1 MGFMDTLKRIPKI
14 LEANLNDLLDR
25 AEDPEK
31 MIEQLLRDYKTDAAE
46 IKKDTAEVKALAKQA
61 KRDLDEIKEDIA
73 RKTTAAENALKAG
86 NEADAAKLIEMK
98 QKAESRLA
106 QAEKN
111 YEIASA
117 NEQKMV
123 NAYNEIVSRIKELE
137 ARKDTIKTTTKLANA
152 QEGMNDMLSRASSV
166 AQNDSFDKFER
177 KANAR
182 LDAAMAEAELNAEET
197 ADDDLVAKYG
207 SGASSSVNDEM
218 AAMKARL
225 GLE

>member
-197 ADDDLVAKYG
+197 ADDDLVEKYG
-207 SGASSSVNDEM
+207 SGTSSSVNDEM

>member
-14 LEANLNDLLDR
+14 LEANINDLLDK

-31 MIEQLLRDYKTDAAE
+31 MIEQLLRDYKSDAAE
-46 IKKDTAEVKALAKQA
+46 IKQDTAEVKALAKQA
-61 KRDLDEIKEDIA
+61 KRDLDAIKEDIA

-86 NEADAAKLIEMK
+86 NEADAAKLIELK
-98 QKAESRLA
+98 QKAEANLA

-111 YEIASA
+111 YQIASA

-123 NAYNEIVSRIKELE
+123 DAYNEIVARIKDLE
-137 ARKDTIKTTTKLANA
+137 SRKDTIKTTTKLANA
-152 QEGMNDMLSRASSV
+152 QEGMNEMLSRASSV
-166 AQNDSFDKFER
+166 AQNDSFAKYER

-182 LDAAMAEAELNAEET
+182 LDAAMAEAELTEAES
-197 ADDDLVAKYG
+197 ADDDLVDKYSSG
-207 SGASSSVNDEM
+207 SSTSVNDEM

-225 GLE
+225 GLQ

>member
-14 LEANLNDLLDR
+14 LEANINDLLDK

-31 MIEQLLRDYKTDAAE
+31 MIEQLLRDYKSDAAE
-46 IKKDTAEVKALAKQA
+46 IKQDTAEVKALSKQA
-61 KRDLDEIKEDIA
+61 KRDLDAIKEDIA

-98 QKAESRLA
+98 QKAEANLA

-111 YEIASA
+111 YQIASA

-123 NAYNEIVSRIKELE
+123 DAYNEIVARIKDLE
-137 ARKDTIKTTTKLANA
+137 SRKDTIKTTTKLANA
-152 QEGMNDMLSRASSV
+152 QEGMNEMLSRASSV
-166 AQNDSFDKFER
+166 AQNDSFAKYER
-177 KANAR
+177 KANER
-182 LDAAMAEAELNAEET
+182 LDAAMAEAELNEAES
-197 ADDDLVAKYG
+197 ADDDLVGKYS
-207 SGASSSVNDEM
+207 SGTSASVNDEM

-225 GLE
+225 GL

>member
-14 LEANLNDLLDR
+14 LEANINDLLDR

-197 ADDDLVAKYG
+197 ADDDLVEKYG

-218 AAMKARL
+218 EAMKARL

>member
-14 LEANLNDLLDR
+14 LEANINDLLDK

-31 MIEQLLRDYKTDAAE
+31 MIEQLLRDYKSDSAE
-46 IKKDTAEVKALAKQA
+46 IKQDTAEVKALSKQA
-61 KRDLDEIKEDIA
+61 KRDLDAIKEDIA

-86 NEADAAKLIEMK
+86 NEADAAKLIELK
-98 QKAESRLA
+98 QKAEANLA

-111 YEIASA
+111 YQIASA

-123 NAYNEIVSRIKELE
+123 DAYNEIVARIKDLE
-137 ARKDTIKTTTKLANA
+137 SRKDTIKTTTKLANA
-152 QEGMNDMLSRASSV
+152 QEGMNEMLSRASSV
-166 AQNDSFDKFER
+166 AQNDSFAKYER

-182 LDAAMAEAELNAEET
+182 LDAAMAEAELNEAES
-197 ADDDLVAKYG
+197 ADDDLVGKYS
-207 SGASSSVNDEM
+207 SGTSASVNDEM

-225 GLE
+225 GL

>member
-14 LEANLNDLLDR
+14 LEANINDLLDK

-31 MIEQLLRDYKTDAAE
+31 MIEQLLRDYKSDAAE
-46 IKKDTAEVKALAKQA
+46 IKQDTAEVKALSKQA
-61 KRDLDEIKEDIA
+61 KRDLDAIKEDIA

-86 NEADAAKLIEMK
+86 NEADAAKLIELK
-98 QKAESRLA
+98 QKAEANLA

-111 YEIASA
+111 YQIASA

-123 NAYNEIVSRIKELE
+123 DAYNEIVARIKDLE
-137 ARKDTIKTTTKLANA
+137 SRKDTIKTTTKLANA
-152 QEGMNDMLSRASSV
+152 QEGMNEMLSRASSV
-166 AQNDSFDKFER
+166 AQNDSFAKYER

-182 LDAAMAEAELNAEET
+182 LDAAMAEAELNEAES
-197 ADDDLVAKYG
+197 ADDDLVGKYS
-207 SGASSSVNDEM
+207 SGTSASVNDEM

-225 GLE
+225 GL